1 MDRTYAQD
9 MSDVR
14 VHARPPGT
22 APSYGRE
29 LLELLRIV
37 VVAGVSVGIL
47 VIGLGGRLA
56 MLLLRL
62 TSPDDVVGVTSDD
75 GFEIGRTTLGGTYN
89 LMVVG
94 AGAGLIGAVAYVAV
108 APWLVGRTWFRY
120 VTVGV
125 TAAALG
131 GSMLLHDDGVD
142 FTRTGPLWFAV
153 ALFVALPFVS
163 GVALAA
169 ATDSVARPNSWTSHG
184 HARWVL
190 PVVLVGLVPVNVLL
204 LLPLTVVV
212 AVLLALR
219 RLLLARIRAS
229 VAATLAVRSAFLVI
243 PALSLVA
250 LGEDLAELF

>member
-1 MDRTYAQD
+1 
-9 MSDVR
+9 MSDVL
-14 VHARPPGT
+14 VHARRAGG
-22 APSYGRE
+22 APEYGPE
-29 LLELLRIV
+29 LLELLRII
-37 VVAGVSVGIL
+37 VVAGLSVGIL

-62 TSPDDVVGVTSDD
+62 TSPGDVVGVTSDD

-89 LMVVG
+89 LVVVG
-94 AGAGLIGAVAYVAV
+94 AGVGLIGAVAYVAV

-153 ALFVALPFVS
+153 ALFIALPFVS

-169 ATDSVARPNSWTSHG
+169 VTDSVARPGSWTSRG
-184 HARWVL
+184 HTRWVL
-190 PVVLVGLVPVNVLL
+190 PVVLIGLVPFDLAL

-212 AVLLALR
+212 AALLGLR

-229 VAATLAVRSAFLVI
+229 AVATLAVRSAFFVI
-243 PALSLVA
+243 PVLSFVA
-250 LGEDLAELF
+250 LTEDLAELF